1 MLRKTI
7 TYTNYFGNEV
17 TNDYYFNLTTN
28 DMIEYTSGPKKAV
41 LDAVQKGSASDT
53 DLVEALRDFILAAYG
68 KVSMDGDR
76 FEKSEESKNNF
87 AQSAAFD
94 ALFME
99 LAQNGDKLNEFMAG
113 VLPKEMRGKYEVEL
127 AKQKTNIEALK

>member
-1 MLRKTI
+1 MLKKTI

-28 DMIEYTSGPKKAV
+28 DMIEYTSGPKKTI

-87 AQSAAFD
+87 AQSAAFE

-113 VLPKEMRGKYEVEL
+113 VLPKEMRVKYEVEL